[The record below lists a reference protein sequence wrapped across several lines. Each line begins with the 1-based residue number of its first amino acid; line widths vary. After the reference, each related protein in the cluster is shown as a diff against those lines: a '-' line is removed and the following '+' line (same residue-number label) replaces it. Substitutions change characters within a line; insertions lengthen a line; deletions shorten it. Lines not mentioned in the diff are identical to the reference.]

1 MVNADGVP
9 SACVSGA
16 RSTGLGAFRGW
27 VPNQQYVRTAALRP
41 WVARNFA
48 GAKGASWTTAS
59 GTPDSGCPL
68 GLESLRGVR
77 SRIGV
82 RFARVIPTE
91 QPGHG
96 RDDRQAHPIQSS
108 FDGLLHPRCLS
119 AQGYARGERI
129 PRERPCEHPGCQMS
143 FWTAPGTI
151 SQIVCGRV
159 QWSVARENT
168 VRALWRPDEFLDRTA
183 SPQRG
188 MHEGREYHERGCW
201 TILGAR

>member
-143 FWTAPGTI
+143 FWTGRPLRKG
-151 SQIVCGRV
+151 VCTRG
-159 QWSVARENT
+159 ENT
-168 VRALWRPDEFLDRTA
+168 TREAAGPSWEPDEFLDSAGEHRCKPYV
-183 SPQRG
+183 SHCFG
-188 MHEGREYHERGCW
+188 
-201 TILGAR
+201 